1 MKVLSLL
8 LFFSLFWACQKQEP
22 EKVVPK
28 NLAEAIE
35 QYQSAHTKAQ
45 QLQLLNKANQLISR
59 QPDSIQNLYLSQFAY
74 DFLKLGDTLEFKQL
88 NQLAFKKAKALTN
101 WFKLGDV
108 EWNYASYYN
117 NLQVYDSAFY
127 HFKEAKTYFTKAE
140 DQYHVAQMLYGMAFI
155 KSRFR
160 DYSGTE
166 NLIFEALNLL
176 SNQNEYQSFYYSCYS
191 LLSVLSKDK
200 GDYRQALDYQEQALA
215 YLDDTSASQNKQ
227 IASLNNIG
235 IIYHE
240 TGQYQEAINRYKEA
254 LQHEALQ
261 KNTNLHAKLLDNLA
275 YSQLKSGDTS
285 DVLNNFKQALEIR
298 EGLKNASGI
307 VINTIHLA
315 QYYDVVNQPQKA
327 ILLAKEAKN
336 LAKALENPRDYLGA
350 LKLLASLDQEHAKA
364 HLNQYISYND
374 SINSVERDNQNKFM
388 RIAYETDQYKAKT
401 KQLSQQNL
409 QLIIVGLSFFVVI
422 TLVYFIRNQFIL
434 KEKLALENDIQNAN
448 QEVYLLTIKRQLEL
462 EKERLLER
470 NRIAED
476 LHDGVLSKLFATRL
490 NLSYLPVNPKD
501 NNLDLRENYLNELQ
515 QIEQEI
521 RDVSHTL
528 SYHFSDSELG
538 FSKALELLIKDK
550 AKIAQ
555 LKTQIKIEGQEQIN
569 QLSQEQKVN
578 IYRILQEALQNIIK
592 HAKASLICIEIN
604 CNRSHLDL
612 LIQDNGK
619 GIKTNL
625 KNGIGLKNMRSRA
638 KKINGQLRIKNRQP
652 KGTQISI
659 HVRL

>member
-8 LFFSLFWACQKQEP
+8 IFLSLFWACHRQEP

-28 NLAEAIE
+28 NLAEAIQ
-35 QYQSAHTKAQ
+35 QYQSTHDKTQ
-45 QLQLLNKANQLISR
+45 QFQLLNKAKQLIIR

-74 DFLKLGDTLEFKQL
+74 DYLKLGNTFEFKQL
-88 NQLAFKKAKALTN
+88 NQLAFKKAKAENN

-127 HFKEAKTYFTKAE
+127 HFKEAKVYFTRA
-140 DQYHVAQMLYGMAFI
+140 DNHYHVAQMLYGMAFI

-176 SNQNEYQSFYYSCYS
+176 NNQKEYQSFYYSCYS

-200 GDYRQALDYQEQALA
+200 GDYRQALGYQEQALD
-215 YLDDTSASQNKQ
+215 YLDDSSASKNKQ

-240 TGQYQEAINRYKEA
+240 TGQYQKAINRYKEA
-254 LQHEALQ
+254 LAHEALQ
-261 KNTNLHAKLLDNLA
+261 LNTNLHAKLLDNLA
-275 YSQLKSGDTS
+275 YSQLKLGDTS
-285 DVLNNFKQALEIR
+285 NVLKSFNQALEIR

-327 ILLAKEAKN
+327 ILLAEKAKD
-336 LAKALENPRDYLGA
+336 LAKDIENPRDYLGA
-350 LKLLASLDQEHAKA
+350 LKLLASLDQEHANA
-364 HLNQYISYND
+364 YLNQYISYND

-592 HAKASLICIEIN
+592 HANASLICIEIN
-604 CNRSHLDL
+604 CNLSHLDL

-619 GIKTNL
+619 GINTNL

-638 KKINGQLRIKNRQP
+638 KKINGQLHIENCRP

-659 HVRL
+659 YIRL